1 MDFWTRGFGAGRSR
15 TEDGGLDFGAKTQ
28 AAGRPEADGEGTSWP
43 RRSPPKRVTE
53 VRLDGKVAVLGC
65 QAVSGWRWQW
75 FRGVSANGGR
85 GSARERT
92 PDVGEN
98 RIVEKSFYTLR
109 QSSSF
114 YTRLPNEKAL
124 RNSLLRKAFWSGR
137 YRIRTCDL
145 YGVSIAL

>member
-1 MDFWTRGFGAGRSR
+1 MPDAWARSFFRGDSSCSAAKPVDFWTRGFGAGRSR

-75 FRGVSANGGR
+75 FRGVSANGGL
-85 GSARERT
+85 GVQPEEIFLMARRQIGLCSKLVRRWTARLSSEFLQKGV
-92 PDVGEN
+92 VGE
-98 RIVEKSFYTLR
+98 
-109 QSSSF
+109 
-114 YTRLPNEKAL
+114 P
-124 RNSLLRKAFWSGR
+124 GR
-137 YRIRTCDL
+137 H
-145 YGVSIAL
+145 A